1 MCGGSFAF
9 GGCLEEW
16 SAARACGAQ
25 GRLYLGDH
33 DDSNIGELAAFNR
46 GRDGL
51 VDARPHRH
59 QAEETQLFLLI
70 RESIDRTKEDVR

>member
-1 MCGGSFAF
+1 MG
-9 GGCLEEW
+9 L
-16 SAARACGAQ
+16 RRTH

-33 DDSNIGELAAFNR
+33 DDSDIGELAAFNR

-59 QAEETQLFLLI
+59 QAEEAQLFLLI
-70 RESIDRTKEDVR
+70 RDQPIDGKEGVR